1 MPQNLR
7 LRILPQQASEQL
19 LEAVP
24 LLGSVVILR
33 TEGSVVEATHEAN
46 ANTVVIVALH
56 MRADLVVRSALLDTA
71 IAADHVLVAN
81 RIPALRKVPLRDL
94 ACANVLN
101 SARRG
106 AMEDKPVCALTGHCL
121 AVRRKEDAEEA
132 LTLVAIRSAIR
143 RHQAD
148 MRATVF

>member
-1 MPQNLR
+1 MSQNLR

-19 LEAVP
+19 FKAVP
-24 LLGSVVILR
+24 LLGSEVILR

-46 ANTVVIVALH
+46 ADTVVIVALH

-71 IAADHVLVAN
+71 IAADHEVVAY
-81 RIPALRKVPLRDL
+81 RIPALRNVPLRDL

-106 AMEDKPVCALTGHCL
+106 AMENKPVCALAGHYL
-121 AVRRKEDAEEA
+121 AVRREEDAEEA